1 MPDASGAS
9 SSASGSYVD
18 PVAMAAIMTTMAG
31 EFGAGGARRTGRF
44 DQLAGDSASMWAA
57 QLTSPTISS
66 GLGYRTAIES
76 GSGRTRA
83 ETNAPDDTAAQKG
96 A

>member
-1 MPDASGAS
+1 MAIADANAVSNVDAGVLS
-9 SSASGSYVD
+9 S
-18 PVAMAAIMTTMAG
+18 IMSTMAG
-31 EFGAGGARRTGRF
+31 EFGAAGARRTGRF

-83 ETNAPDDTAAQKG
+83 ETNAPNSTG
-96 A
+96 AGGNS

>member
-1 MPDASGAS
+1 MAGTSF
-9 SSASGSYVD
+9 VD
-18 PVAMAAIMTTMAG
+18 PAVMASVMSTMAG
-31 EFGAGGARRTGRF
+31 EFGAAGARRTGRF

-76 GSGRTRA
+76 GSGRTRS
-83 ETNAPDDTAAQKG
+83 ETNAPDNTSAQRSSP

>member
-1 MPDASGAS
+1 MSQGSNVDTGVLSGVMS
-9 SSASGSYVD
+9 SMV
-18 PVAMAAIMTTMAG
+18 G
-31 EFGAGGARRTGRF
+31 EFAAAGARRTGRF
-44 DQLAGDSASMWAA
+44 DQLAADSASMWAA

-76 GSGRTRA
+76 GSGRTRS
-83 ETNAPDDTAAQKG
+83 ETNAPDNTSAQKG